1 MVAETANGRC
11 AARPLAVAA
20 VVTLSLLAA
29 FAFAMAL
36 VYLLLLPVSLPLLAG
51 GAAAGL
57 ASYWLARRTRIPTHW
72 YVIGGLGGFV
82 GTWLL
87 LILWWILIH
96 GGGD

>member
-1 MVAETANGRC
+1 MVAETKGETRC
-11 AARPLAVAA
+11 SSLAAAA
-20 VVTLSLLAA
+20 VVTLSLLAG
-29 FAFAMAL
+29 FALAIAV

-57 ASYWLARRTRIPTHW
+57 ASSWLTRRTRIPTHW
-72 YVIGGLGGFV
+72 SVIGGLGGFA